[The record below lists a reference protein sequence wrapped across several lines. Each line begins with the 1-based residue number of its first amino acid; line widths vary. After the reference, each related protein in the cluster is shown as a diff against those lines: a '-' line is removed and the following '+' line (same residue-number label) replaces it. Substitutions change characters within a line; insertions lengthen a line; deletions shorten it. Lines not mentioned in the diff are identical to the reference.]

1 MISGKSVIYWSN
13 ISPMLPILSVP
24 IFCLIFAPL
33 SQSGI
38 DNRQKINS
46 QPFPQLTINFHPLC
60 IVLHAPLR
68 SKCKLYI
75 QIKTANYMYYI
86 E

>member
-13 ISPMLPILSVP
+13 IGPILPILSVL

-38 DNRQKINS
+38 DNRQTINS
-46 QPFPQLTINFHPLC
+46 QPFPQLTIN
-60 IVLHAPLR
+60 
-68 SKCKLYI
+68 
-75 QIKTANYMYYI
+75 
-86 E
+86 